1 MQENILL
8 DEKVMWYKKKL
19 QAFPGRLIIT
29 DKNISFNQDQ
39 IRTPGTGI
47 LGAFLSKK
55 NKNTRGG
62 ELLNQPLSNVTFNKG
77 KAIGKK
83 TFLLEVSCEGDVFNF
98 LFDNDFASKIESVVL
113 IN

>member
-1 MQENILL
+1 MEENILL

-19 QAFPGRLIIT
+19 QAFPGQLVIT
-29 DKNISFNQDQ
+29 DKKISFDQDQ
-39 IRTPGTGI
+39 IKVPGTGL

-62 ELLNQPLSNVTFNKG
+62 ELLNQPLGNVAFKKG
-77 KAIGKK
+77 KTTGKK
-83 TFLLEVSCEGDVFNF
+83 TFILEVSSGEDVYKF
-98 LFDNDFASKIESVVL
+98 LFENDWVLKIESVIS